1 MDSNF
6 YFLRAQIRVMHPEW
20 TNSQVDAEV
29 RRIMTE
35 KKDWYEDNE
44 DDSCLYCGS

>member
-20 TNSQVDAEV
+20 TNSEVDAEV
-29 RRIMTE
+29 RRIME
-35 KKDWYEDNE
+35 EHGDSPDNE
-44 DDSCLYCGS
+44 DDGCLYCGS

>member
-6 YFLRAQIRVMHPEW
+6 YFLRAQIKVMNPTW
-20 TNSQVDAEV
+20 TQEQINEEV
-29 RRIMTE
+29 KRIME
-35 KKDWYEDNE
+35 KNNDWYDNE

>member
-6 YFLRAQIRVMHPEW
+6 YFLRAQIRVMNPEW
-20 TNSQVDAEV
+20 SNTQIDEEV

-35 KKDWYEDNE
+35 KKDWYEDGE
-44 DDSCLYCGS
+44 DDGCLYCGS